1 MKKALAIFV
10 VVLGVLHLTGNV
22 LMHINYN
29 PETGKEFT
37 TVGWDTNQR
46 IILWMMTGMGL
57 VLFVIARIL
66 WKEAVNNNSTNN
78 GEDN

>member
-22 LMHINYN
+22 CMHINYN
-29 PETGKEFT
+29 PETSKPFT
-37 TVGWDTNQR
+37 SIGWDTNQR
-46 IILWMMTGMGL
+46 IILSMMTVMGL